1 MVEHSADGPDGVL
14 ALDLPRAVRNAR
26 GVGDGVERR
35 ALFGG
40 AQDDIHDGRG
50 LVGERYGARLH
61 LELGD
66 RARGGEC
73 VDVLGDSRVAARQR
87 ANRADRHNARH
98 ATQLARA
105 FVHVVRCAWIFE
117 HEPVGDGGAQ
127 SIVAAQDAAHCRQ
140 RLEHAVLSRADA
152 GKRKC
157 FHGRS

>member
-1 MVEHSADGPDGVL
+1 M
-14 ALDLPRAVRNAR
+14 RNAR

-50 LVGERYGARLH
+50 LVGERHGARLH

-66 RARGGEC
+66 RARGGGH
-73 VDVLGDSRVAARQR
+73 VGAGIALAARKYTR
-87 ANRADRHNARH
+87 RADRHDTRH
-98 ATQLARA
+98 TSRLARA
-105 FVHVVRCAWIFE
+105 FVHVIRRTRVLE
-117 HEPVGDGGAQ
+117 HQTIGKGSAQ

-140 RLEHAVLSRADA
+140 RLEHAVLSWADA

>member
-1 MVEHSADGPDGVL
+1 MVEHSADGSDGVL

-40 AQDDIHDGRG
+40 AQDDVHDGRG
-50 LVGERYGARLH
+50 LVGERHGARLNF
-61 LELGD
+61 EFGD
-66 RARGGEC
+66 RARGGGR
-73 VDVLGDSRVAARQR
+73 VSAGIALAARKYTRWTNRHDSR
-87 ANRADRHNARH
+87 H
-98 ATQLARA
+98 ASRLARA
-105 FVHVVRCAWIFE
+105 FVHVIRRTRVLE
-117 HEPVGDGGAQ
+117 HQAIGNGFAQ
-127 SIVAAQDAAHCRQ
+127 GFVVTQNTAHCGQ

>member
-1 MVEHSADGPDGVL
+1 M
-14 ALDLPRAVRNAR
+14 RNAG

-50 LVGERYGARLH
+50 LVGERHGTRLNF
-61 LELGD
+61 EFGD
-66 RARGGEC
+66 RVRSGGH
-73 VDVLGDSRVAARQR
+73 VSAGNALAARKYTR
-87 ANRADRHNARH
+87 RADRHDTCYAPR
-98 ATQLARA
+98 LARA
-105 FVHVVRCAWIFE
+105 FVHVIRRARVLE
-117 HEPVGDGGAQ
+117 HQAIGNGSAQ